1 MPTAENTGLSD
12 LLQLPDVTLCCVDTR
27 SVSQALHA
35 LQRCMQRARF
45 GRVLF
50 LGPSI
55 DAERHPPPEGI
66 DWVTIPELTGIEDY
80 NRIMLRE
87 LAAQIHTTHVL
98 IVQWDGFI
106 THPQLWRPDFLSVDY
121 IGPPWYHGGHP
132 GMVGNGGFSLRSRRL
147 LDTLASLK
155 HLDTRRPEDMVICVE
170 RRSELE
176 RDHGIRFAPL
186 EMAQDFGC
194 EYGDYRPSFGFHGMH
209 NFAHVLDERELA
221 DWLASAPAAIIV
233 HQHARKL
240 VKSLM
245 ACGRVNES
253 LQLLRLRARH
263 LGWTWDH
270 CTLLLRAHARRLRP
284 QNFRHTGAES

>member
-1 MPTAENTGLSD
+1 MSD
-12 LLQLPDVTLCCVDTR
+12 LLHLPDVTLCCVDTR
-27 SVSQALHA
+27 SVPQALHA
-35 LQRCMQRARF
+35 LRRCMDQVRF

-50 LGPSI
+50 LGPQR
-55 DAERHPPPEGI
+55 DAERHPLTEGV
-66 DWVTIPELTGIEDY
+66 DWVPIPELKGIEDY

-87 LAAQIHTTHVL
+87 LAAHIHTSHVL

-147 LDTLASLK
+147 LDALASL
-155 HLDTRRPEDMVICVE
+155 HDLDTRQPEDMVICVE
-170 RRSELE
+170 RRAELE
-176 RDHGIRFAPL
+176 QKHAIRFATL

-209 NFAHVLDERELA
+209 NFARVLDERELA
-221 DWLASAPAAIIV
+221 EWLNSAPQAIIV

-245 ACGRVNES
+245 ACGRVTES
-253 LQLLRLRARH
+253 VQLLRLRARH

-270 CTLLLRAHARRLRP
+270 CMLLLRAHASRLRSRDVKLTSAAP
-284 QNFRHTGAES
+284 